1 MNEEEHDRI
10 VVGVDGSADARAA
23 VRWAL
28 GEACQRRA
36 DVDLVACWH
45 VPYMADASAYGLM
58 YATPEEM
65 LLGAKEEAER
75 SLSVLEP
82 NMDAARRAGCHVSV
96 RAVEG
101 DAGHMLAIESKG
113 ALMLVVGRHG
123 RGALGR
129 LVLGSVGR
137 HLVAHAAC
145 PVVVVPPDTN
155 VAPDQPAG

>member
-58 YATPEEM
+58 YVTPDDMME
-65 LLGAKEEAER
+65 GAKEEADR
-75 SLSVLEP
+75 SLGALAPDLE
-82 NMDAARRAGCHVSV
+82 AVQRAGCHVSV

-101 DAGHMLAIESKG
+101 DAGHVLAIESKG

-137 HLVAHAAC
+137 HVVAHAAC

-155 VAPDQPAG
+155 VAADQPTG

>member
-1 MNEEEHDRI
+1 MNEERDRI

-28 GEACQRRA
+28 AEACERGA

-45 VPYMADASAYGLM
+45 FPYLADASAYGLM
-58 YATPEEM
+58 YVTPDDIM
-65 LLGAKEEAER
+65 RGAKEEAER
-75 SLSVLEP
+75 SLGALGPDLE
-82 NMDAARRAGCHVSV
+82 AAERAGCHVSL

-101 DAGHMLAIESKG
+101 DADQMLTIESKG

-137 HLVAHAAC
+137 HVVAHAAC
-145 PVVVVPPDTN
+145 PVVVVPPETN
-155 VAPDQPAG
+155 AA

>member
-1 MNEEEHDRI
+1 MNEERDRI

-28 GEACQRRA
+28 VEARQHGA
-36 DVDLVACWH
+36 DVDLVTCWH

-58 YATPEEM
+58 YVTPDDM
-65 LLGAKEEAER
+65 MQGAREEAER
-75 SLSVLEP
+75 SL
-82 NMDAARRAGCHVSV
+82 DALAPDFEAACRAGCRVSL

-101 DAGHMLAIESKG
+101 DAGEMLAIESKD

-123 RGALGR
+123 RGALAR

-137 HLVAHAAC
+137 HVVADAIC
-145 PVVVVPPDTN
+145 PVVVVPPGAN
-155 VAPDQPAG
+155 VARLAPTG

>member
-1 MNEEEHDRI
+1 MNEERDRI

-28 GEACQRRA
+28 GEACQLGA
-36 DVDLVACWH
+36 DVDLVVCWH

-58 YATPEEM
+58 YVTPDDM
-65 LLGAKEEAER
+65 MQGARDQAER
-75 SLSVLEP
+75 SLGALDADLE
-82 NMDAARRAGCHVSV
+82 AACRAGCRVSLRV
-96 RAVEG
+96 VAG
-101 DAGHMLAIESKG
+101 DAGEMLAIESKG

-137 HLVAHAAC
+137 QVVAHAAC
-145 PVVVVPPDTN
+145 PVVVVPPDANIVWDEST
-155 VAPDQPAG
+155 G